1 MHYARVKQQTDEVYL
16 RLPEQA
22 DQGMLPLTI
31 AIIFSIIFSLV
42 CFWLKMDFF
51 PIQ

>member
-1 MHYARVKQQTDEVYL
+1 MHYAHVKQQTDEVYL

-31 AIIFSIIFSLV
+31 AIIFSLV
-42 CFWLKMDFF
+42 CLRLKMDFF